1 MKQEKT
7 FSHFWLYRLLPEKIV
22 SYLEL
27 IRFEKPTGFLLLVWP
42 CWFCLAMLSI
52 TDIKLY
58 IFFFIGSFCM
68 RSVGC
73 IVNDYFDRFI
83 DKKVK
88 RTSDRPLAKGK
99 LSLLEAFTA
108 MSILLIFSLMILLQF
123 NKIAIIIAAASIPLI
138 IIYPLMKRFTYWP
151 QLILGLTFSWGILI
165 ASAQSIETISIEVV
179 LLYIACVF
187 WTLGYDTIYAYQDR
201 EDDIK
206 IKLKSTAVLFDY
218 KGKLFVMFFYTLFVF
233 FILIIQNL
241 DYFQLIYSLIL
252 VVILIGL
259 MIFLSRWSINSRS
272 SSNKYFR
279 SNNII
284 GLIFFLYFVFFI

>member
-1 MKQEKT
+1 
-7 FSHFWLYRLLPEKIV
+7 
-22 SYLEL
+22 
-27 IRFEKPTGFLLLVWP
+27 
-42 CWFCLAMLSI
+42 
-52 TDIKLY
+52 
-58 IFFFIGSFCM
+58 
-68 RSVGC
+68 
-73 IVNDYFDRFI
+73 
-83 DKKVK
+83 
-88 RTSDRPLAKGK
+88 
-99 LSLLEAFTA
+99 
-108 MSILLIFSLMILLQF
+108 
-123 NKIAIIIAAASIPLI
+123 
-138 IIYPLMKRFTYWP
+138 
-151 QLILGLTFSWGILI
+151 
-165 ASAQSIETISIEVV
+165 
-179 LLYIACVF
+179 
-187 WTLGYDTIYAYQDR
+187 AYQDR